1 MYIILAKNKPL
12 GIVLFPIAFVSKCK
26 FANRNDFYIQKYK
39 NKNIDWH
46 TCPDFIKFMKT
57 YKNELQNVLLYELP
71 DDITDYMILDSDCG
85 ETCYYVRNGK
95 IFEVDNSQIRGDL
108 SID

>member
-1 MYIILAKNKPL
+1 
-12 GIVLFPIAFVSKCK
+12 
-26 FANRNDFYIQKYK
+26 
-39 NKNIDWH
+39 
-46 TCPDFIKFMKT
+46 MKT